1 MEATLKDTQVQMLSE
16 AAQTIALE
24 HDRLRKELDFSQLEG
39 LMSEIKSAKSIFLIG
54 MGRSGFMMRA
64 AAMRLM
70 HLGYQVHVVGETTSP
85 AIQKGD
91 LLIAG
96 SGSGTTKTIVNAA
109 KTAQA
114 VGARIASFT
123 TQHNSP
129 LAELS
134 NQVIRIAAA
143 QKQEQ
148 HEEVSIQYAG
158 SLFEQALLLNFDA
171 LIQVMWKSMGS
182 SADELWKRH
191 SNLE

>member
-1 MEATLKDTQVQMLSE
+1 MEATIKDTLVHQLNQAS
-16 AAQTIALE
+16 QSIAHE
-24 HDRLRKELDFSQLEG
+24 HERLRNQLDFSDLEG
-39 LMSEIKSAKSIFLIG
+39 LISEIKSARRIFLIG
-54 MGRSGFMMRA
+54 MGRSGFMMKA

-85 AIQKGD
+85 AIESGD

-109 KTAQA
+109 KTALS
-114 VGARIASFT
+114 VGARVACFT
-123 TQHNSP
+123 TQTNSP

-134 NQVIRIAAA
+134 DQIIKIEAA

-148 HEEVSIQYAG
+148 QEEVSIQYAG
-158 SLFEQALLLNFDA
+158 SLFEQALLLTFDSI
-171 LIQVMWKSMGS
+171 IQVMWKSMGS